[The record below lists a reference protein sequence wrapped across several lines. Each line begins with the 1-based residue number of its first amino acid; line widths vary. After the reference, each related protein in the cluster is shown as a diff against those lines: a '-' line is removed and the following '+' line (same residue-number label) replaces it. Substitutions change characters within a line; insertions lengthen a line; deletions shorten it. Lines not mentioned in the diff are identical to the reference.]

1 MFCNFDSRNGCLCVF
16 VMCIYRCEISKFSR
30 SKKQSAVAAAAYR
43 SGQKLIDEQDWQTKD
58 SKTHD
63 YTRRVG
69 VVATGILLPEGA
81 PEDFNNRAALWNA
94 AERAEKKCNSLVAR
108 ECTLALPHELTDEQR
123 LEATTA
129 FAAYIVERYGVGC
142 DYAVHKPDRMGDNR
156 NHHAHVMFTTRSITK
171 DGLGAKTRVLD
182 DKKTGSAEFTEIRK
196 AWETIC
202 NDVLSKADI
211 AARVDSRSLKDQGI
225 DRVPEPKQGAIATQM
240 EREGKTSHAG
250 EERRAVKAYNAT
262 LDAIE
267 DTDDDPAETETR
279 RKRYVDDAEA
289 EIITARK
296 ENRGFAQWF
305 YRRAIALLRLL
316 ALQRRRRQ
324 QQLQQAWR
332 QMRLYDILRQTWAAN
347 DRYGKAYPQRAQA
360 PPQNTLDE
368 QESALIAFL
377 NRRIELD

>member
-1 MFCNFDSRNGCLCVF
+1 
-16 VMCIYRCEISKFSR
+16 MCIYRCEINKFSR

-43 SGQKLIDEQDWQTKD
+43 SGQKLIDAQDWQTKD

-63 YTRRVG
+63 YTRRTG

-81 PEDFNNRAALWNA
+81 PEHLRDRAALWNA
-94 AERAEKKCNSLVAR
+94 AERAERKGNSLVAR
-108 ECTLALPHELTDEQR
+108 ECILALPHELTDKQR

-129 FAAYIVERYGVGC
+129 FAAYMVERYGVAC
-142 DYAVHKPDRMGDNR
+142 DYAIHKPDRMGDNR
-156 NHHAHVMFTTRSITK
+156 NHHAHVMFTTRIVTK

-182 DKKTGSAEFTEIRK
+182 DKKTGSAEFTKIRK
-196 AWETIC
+196 AWEIIC
-202 NDVLSKADI
+202 NEALAKADI

-225 DRVPEPKQGAIATQM
+225 DRVPDPKQGAIATQM
-240 EREGKTSHAG
+240 ERQGKTSHAG

-267 DTDDDPAETETR
+267 DTDDEDPAGTATR

-296 ENRGFAQWF
+296 ENRGFAQWL
-305 YRRAIALLRLL
+305 YRRSIALLRLL

-347 DRYGKAYPQRAQA
+347 DRYSRAYPQRAQA
-360 PPQNTLDE
+360 PPQNMADN
-368 QESALIAFL
+368 QEANLLALL
-377 NRRIELD
+377 NQGMELD